1 MGDDYLERQASAGGQ
16 QVNAQRHPKIVGI
29 EEVGLGTFF
38 LLLLFLLL
46 NESNGA
52 SSVVTLALMLAIV
65 GATFILLGFMT
76 LWRTTDS
83 IQKRS
88 APEAQQGGF
97 PAPMNAT
104 EPVLGFC
111 QFARSGGR
119 DPPSGC
125 PSAEAGAVEISAMP

>member
-1 MGDDYLERQASAGGQ
+1 MGDDYPERQASAGGQ

-104 EPVLGFC
+104 EPIQTLERIYTQERQLKSGQLNPALPIMVL
-111 QFARSGGR
+111 
-119 DPPSGC
+119 P
-125 PSAEAGAVEISAMP
+125 